1 MKKLVLLA
9 VAAIVAGCATVPY
22 QPYARD
28 VKRKPGEGGV
38 IALKTEHRPED
49 RQFADS
55 KMASNCGSDS
65 IVKVTEEGEVEV
77 GEKTNTT
84 GGQSKTNNEGASGFK
99 LGGIT
104 FGSAKPSEDTTTHS
118 SSETIK
124 LKEWHIAYNCVAHS
138 APAAAPAKKGISR
151 KQ

>member
-1 MKKLVLLA
+1 MKKIVLFA
-9 VAAIVAGCATVPY
+9 VAVLFAGCATVPY

-55 KMASNCGSDS
+55 KMASNCGSDA
-65 IVKVTEEGEVEV
+65 IVKVSEEGEVEV
-77 GEKTNTT
+77 GEKTNTV
-84 GGQSKTNNEGASGFK
+84 GGASKTNNEGSGGFK

-104 FGSAKPSEDTTTHS
+104 FGSAKPSEDTTTHA
-118 SSETIK
+118 SSETVK
-124 LKEWHIAYNCVAHS
+124 LKEWHIAYNCVAHKE
-138 APAAAPAKKGISR
+138 AAPAKKGISR
-151 KQ
+151 K